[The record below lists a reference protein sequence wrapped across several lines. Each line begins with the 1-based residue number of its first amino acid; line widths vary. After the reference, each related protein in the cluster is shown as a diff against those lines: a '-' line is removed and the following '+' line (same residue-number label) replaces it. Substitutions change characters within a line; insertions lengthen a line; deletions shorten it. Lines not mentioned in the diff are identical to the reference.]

1 MYNRWLY
8 PAAVERNNMYANSI
22 ACAAL
27 AAGLACVISAQE
39 GVKVTRIS
47 PPADNGNTARFSS
60 AIWAGDTLYLAGQMA
75 SPATPADPA
84 RGKPAVYGDTKTQ
97 TLSVLTK
104 IQSILKEQGL
114 TMGDVVQMHVFMA
127 ADPAKGGK
135 LDFDGMNQAYDQ
147 FFGTP
152 QQPNK
157 PVRAAMQVAALV
169 QPWGLVEI
177 EVTAVRSH
185 R

>member
-1 MYNRWLY
+1 MHSSLSR
-8 PAAVERNNMYANSI
+8 AIAGSI
-22 ACAAL
+22 LAL
-27 AAGLACVISAQE
+27 TAAGALSAQQ
-39 GVKVTRIS
+39 GVAVKHVM
-47 PPADNGNTARFSS
+47 PPDSRFAS
-60 AIWAGDTLYLAGQMA
+60 AIWAGDTLYVSGQMA
-75 SPATPADPA
+75 SPVTAADSAKGAPAI
-84 RGKPAVYGDTKTQ
+84 YGDTKTQ
-97 TLSVLTK
+97 TLNVLTK
-104 IQSILKEQGL
+104 IQGILREQGL

-157 PVRAAMQVAALV
+157 PTRATVQVAALV

-177 EVTAVRSH
+177 EVVAVRSK
-185 R
+185 